1 MGYPYCLSNLF
12 ATIYKGYGAPINIA
26 LFYWVTGQNTPPIFL
41 EPGATKILGSKKKH
55 DFNHQSPGVS
65 HDYVEAA
72 GWADFACKLVN
83 QPPPKHKT
91 VLSLQK

>member
-41 EPGATKILGSKKKH
+41 EPGATKILGSKKNMILTTNLLGFPMIMSKPQVGLILH
-55 DFNHQSPGVS
+55 AS
-65 HDYVEAA
+65 
-72 GWADFACKLVN
+72 
-83 QPPPKHKT
+83 
-91 VLSLQK
+91 